1 MDYRARWIAVSVEV
15 FDHEILHGDP
25 YSRRDAWLWLI
36 ANAAWKDHET
46 RTRGGVIKLRRGE
59 VLAGLDHLA
68 KTWDWSVKR
77 VRTFLRDLVAA
88 GMIEKGQAKTQYAT
102 VYLLTKYDTY
112 QTATANEAR
121 PEASEGQAKGTR
133 EAREGQH
140 STKDTKDTSISL
152 GKSDCSIAF
161 DDYNEMAVAHGLPR
175 ASKLTDERKRAIT
188 KTLAD
193 FGLDGWRKM
202 LANVP
207 QSPHLMGDN
216 DRGWKCD
223 LDFLTN
229 PKKFTRVLDGGYLA
243 RRVGLNSSSGRAPPS
258 AIDSIKAIAG
268 AYS

>member
-46 RTRGGVIKLRRGE
+46 RTRGGVIRLRRGE
-59 VLAGLDHLA
+59 VLAGLEHLA
-68 KTWDWSVKR
+68 ETWDWSVKR

-88 GMIEKGQAKTQYAT
+88 RMIEKGQARTQYAA

-112 QTATANEAR
+112 QTAAAHETRAEAG
-121 PEASEGQAKGTR
+121 EGQTKGTR

-140 STKDTKDTSISL
+140 STKNTKDTSISL
-152 GKSDCSIAF
+152 GQPDCLTAF
-161 DDYNEMAVAHGLPR
+161 DDYNELAAAHGLPR
-175 ASKLTDERKRAIT
+175 ASKLTDDRKRAISRV
-188 KTLAD
+188 LAD
-193 FGLDGWRKM
+193 FGLDGWQKM

-229 PKKFTRVLDGGYLA
+229 PKKFSRVLDGGYLA
-243 RRVGLNSSSGRAPPS
+243 RRVPSHGRSARPVSS
-258 AIDSIKAIAG
+258 AIDDIKAIAG